1 VQGVA
6 IGFRVDSHRLDAELA
21 AGADDAH
28 GDFAT
33 VRDQQA

>member
-1 VQGVA
+1 
-6 IGFRVDSHRLDAELA
+6 LDAELA